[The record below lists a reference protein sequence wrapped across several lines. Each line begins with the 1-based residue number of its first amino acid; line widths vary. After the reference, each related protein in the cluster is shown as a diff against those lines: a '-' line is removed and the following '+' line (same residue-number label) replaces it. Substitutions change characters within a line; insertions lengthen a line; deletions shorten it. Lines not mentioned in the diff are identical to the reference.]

1 MFNKE
6 LVERAKCNILK
17 PTLLTDCI
25 ICEHIYQQSS
35 QNTLIIDTRYLIIA
49 WDTMRRTT
57 FMHIEIQQLSGNRK
71 QIATNSLKA
80 KVGRIT
86 MDKEKAI

>member
-1 MFNKE
+1 
-6 LVERAKCNILK
+6 
-17 PTLLTDCI
+17 
-25 ICEHIYQQSS
+25 
-35 QNTLIIDTRYLIIA
+35 
-49 WDTMRRTT
+49 MRRTT